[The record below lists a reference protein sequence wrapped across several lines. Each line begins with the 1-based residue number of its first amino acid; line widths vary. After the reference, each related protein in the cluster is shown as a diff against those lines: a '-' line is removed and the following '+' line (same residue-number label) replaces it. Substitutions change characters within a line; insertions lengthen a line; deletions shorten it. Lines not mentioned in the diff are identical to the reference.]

1 MAQDL
6 GHILT
11 CVLSLDL
18 FKDELISLQH
28 PRIGVIGRGIY
39 KVTCK
44 QEIRITRRRC
54 PCIGCERDFGRDCL
68 QVVMDPAFN
77 NLCTLK
83 YLPTKHMPVWNVLLQ
98 KGRPAELQELAKA
111 AAVH

>member
-28 PRIGVIGRGIY
+28 PCFGVIGRGVY
-39 KVTCK
+39 KVTSK

-54 PCIGCERDFGRDCL
+54 PCVECEKDFGRDHL

-77 NLCTLK
+77 DLCTPK
-83 YLPTKHMPVWNVLLQ
+83 YLPTKRMPVWNVLLQ
-98 KGRPAELQELAKA
+98 KERLAELQELVKA